1 MSRKSDGDAVNLGN
15 SNEVVTIRE
24 LARTIVDISDK
35 ELSLEYDR
43 SKPTGTDR
51 YACDMSKMREELAW
65 EPEVPLEVGLRT
77 VYRWAQ
83 RELERAEQEEEP
95 TVSAEVGWP

>member
-1 MSRKSDGDAVNLGN
+1 
-15 SNEVVTIRE
+15 
-24 LARTIVDISDK
+24 
-35 ELSLEYDR
+35 
-43 SKPTGTDR
+43 
-51 YACDMSKMREELAW
+51 MSKMREELAW